1 VKSNV
6 PAEVGTPKR
15 VPDESNVIP
24 AGKAP
29 EMTDHLYGG
38 TPPAARSC
46 VEYKTPLAAGGIE
59 IVAIS
64 SAEDDPGCPARVT
77 YPAQLERP
85 MTATMAAA
93 VTSIVRS
100 SRRFGCLP
108 RFRAFRLRT
117 LRFRTCGY
125 DFTAPTILE
134 PHRALIYWTGERR
147 KDRDLRLFT
156 TSVTDLSITCKK
168 DV

>member
-6 PAEVGTPKR
+6 PTEVGTPKR

-64 SAEDDPGCPARVT
+64 SAEDDPGCPPAPAWVA

-85 MTATMAAA
+85 MTATKAATVA
-93 VTSIVRS
+93 SIARS
-100 SRRFGCLP
+100 SRRIGYVP

-117 LRFRTCGY
+117 L
-125 DFTAPTILE
+125 
-134 PHRALIYWTGERR
+134 
-147 KDRDLRLFT
+147 
-156 TSVTDLSITCKK
+156 
-168 DV
+168 